1 MVTRFASGFAREI
14 LVIPQWA
21 IRTSFTLTFCHGH
34 IPVGTDRA
42 GLTIRR
48 VERERTTR
56 THFTFVYVVMFA
68 KGSTGTAIADAVRSS
83 STIASHPCAFV
94 AV

>member
-1 MVTRFASGFAREI
+1 MATRFTTGFPWEI
-14 LVIPQWA
+14 LVISNCTFRA
-21 IRTSFTLTFCHGH
+21 SLTLIFCHGH
-34 IPVGTDRA
+34 IPVGTNRA
-42 GLTIRR
+42 GLAIRC
-48 VERERTTR
+48 VEQKCTTW
-56 THFTFVYVVMFA
+56 THVAFVYVVMFA